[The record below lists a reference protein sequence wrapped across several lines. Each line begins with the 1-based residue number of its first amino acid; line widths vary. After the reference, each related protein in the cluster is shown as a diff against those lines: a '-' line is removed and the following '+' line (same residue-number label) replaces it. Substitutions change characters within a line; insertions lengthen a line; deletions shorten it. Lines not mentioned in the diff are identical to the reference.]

1 METPLWAQDLENLGG
16 LWKESEGMLA
26 YTVYVPLS
34 LDRLRCSSSNR
45 GRG

>member
-26 YTVYVPLS
+26 YTVYMPLS
-34 LDRLRCSSSNR
+34 LFLTSSNCWK
-45 GRG
+45 